1 MIRRPPRPTRT
12 DTLFPYTTLFRSQRN
27 KLLGQMTDEVAELV
41 LRDNYLQTQALS
53 VSMAEAPELLDQQA
67 RFMRT
72 LEKAGRL
79 DRTIEMLP
87 GDEELTER
95 LGRREGLTRP
105 ELAVLLSYS
114 KITLYDRSE
123 EHTSELQSLM
133 R

>member
-79 DRTIEMLP
+79 DRTIEM
-87 GDEELTER
+87 
-95 LGRREGLTRP
+95 
-105 ELAVLLSYS
+105 
-114 KITLYDRSE
+114 RSE

-133 R
+133 RSSYAVFCLKKKTKNNQDKKQHNTTK